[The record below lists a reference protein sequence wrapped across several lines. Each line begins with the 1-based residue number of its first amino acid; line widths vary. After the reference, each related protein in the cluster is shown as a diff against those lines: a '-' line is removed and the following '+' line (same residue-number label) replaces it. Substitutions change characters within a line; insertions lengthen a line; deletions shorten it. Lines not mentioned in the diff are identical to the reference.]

1 MIETNQTYLEDTD
14 ELEHQVD
21 QENLI
26 SGRLGY
32 FYCKQDDDDDHV
44 DDRPAHYGISRMGLA
59 VAEPVAEPAAETPAE
74 TASAAAAVTGD
85 SIELVSTVEQFAGP
99 CRRGSYKLPAKLIG
113 WLRAIAKT
121 TDQFQYEIVA
131 TALGKHLAE
140 LTAGLDA
147 DKTAEVAQLRKEF
160 ADFLAE
166 VDGEVATAGETVGE
180 ATEEAVE
187 ESSDETAS
195 AKPKRTASNWFG
207 LKGEDQPPK
216 TAG

>member
-1 MIETNQTYLEDTD
+1 MIETNQTYIEDTD
-14 ELEHQVD
+14 ELEHQID

-59 VAEPVAEPAAETPAE
+59 VAEPAAETPAE
-74 TASAAAAVTGD
+74 TASAAAAVTPVTAGA
-85 SIELVSTVEQFAGP
+85 IELVSTVAQFAGP

-147 DKTAEVAQLRKEF
+147 DETAEVAQLRKEF

-166 VDGEVATAGETVGE
+166 VDGEVAE
-180 ATEEAVE
+180 AAEEAVE
-187 ESSDETAS
+187 ESSDQAAEA
-195 AKPKRTASNWFG
+195 AKPKRTASNWLGF
-207 LKGEDQPPK
+207 KG
-216 TAG
+216 